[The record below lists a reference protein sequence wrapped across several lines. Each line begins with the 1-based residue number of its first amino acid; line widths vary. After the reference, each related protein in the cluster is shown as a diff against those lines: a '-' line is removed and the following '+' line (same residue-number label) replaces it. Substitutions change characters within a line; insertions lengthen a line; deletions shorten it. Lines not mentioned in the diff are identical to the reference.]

1 MKKLFASV
9 AVLLLGASLSFA
21 EVNVAPARAMT
32 AAPVAAKARKHH
44 RRHRHH
50 RARKASAAAPS
61 QIVAG

>member
-21 EVNVAPARAMT
+21 EVNVAPQAMT

-61 QIVAG
+61 QIAVG